1 MIKPKNGG
9 NWGIF
14 GGRFDPV
21 HLGHLQIA
29 EQVCNYKKLTG
40 ILFVPSFNHP
50 LKKDKA
56 NANFEQRCDMLK
68 LAFEDY
74 EQFCLSEIELNYEL
88 SGFTIDTIKKLKD
101 IFASCTFY
109 FIIGADNMHQFQQW
123 YKPDEILKEAEILL
137 AARPGYELKIIENL
151 PKDRIEIIETD
162 LFDISSTE
170 LRKLLEENTNSTKL
184 NNYIPPKVLDYIRK
198 NALYKS

>member
-50 LKKDKA
+50 LKKDNAKA
-56 NANFEQRCDMLK
+56 SFEQRCDMLK

-101 IFASCTFY
+101 IYESCTFY
-109 FIIGADNMHQFQQW
+109 FLIGADNIHQFKQW
-123 YKPDEILKEAEILL
+123 HKPEDILKETKILM
-137 AARPGYELKIIENL
+137 AARPGYELNIIKDL
-151 PKDRIEIIETD
+151 PADRIEIIETG

-170 LRKLLEENTNSTKL
+170 LRKLLEENTNSDKL
-184 NNYIPPKVLDYIRK
+184 DNYIPAKVLSYIRK
-198 NALYKS
+198 NKLYR